1 MRCNCF
7 GYFANNAAHSQ
18 RQLSKLPFTF
28 TNIDIHLSMGLMN
41 SSTTVHHPIQATGL
55 TKKPDD
61 SLSTQANRC
70 LIRGGFLYTADP
82 TNKVISNS
90 WVLIE
95 GDKIRAVSD
104 GHMPE
109 PDSDTVI
116 NANGKML
123 LPGFINPHWHES
135 FVAPIEECPD
145 DSHLIPTPF
154 SRGGNIEALGTLFGF
169 ISTVGNQLTQEE
181 GLAIARWS
189 LWTQLRSGTTTLGDT
204 GSANRTDAMAMAAI
218 ELGMRMR
225 VSRWGSDIV
234 IKNGRKDFQ
243 YTTDTQAQIN
253 DWEALMSTWNNHP
266 SGLIGGMPSVLTA
279 FSSSDKQLI
288 AMGDIASRYQAPYAT
303 HLAPL
308 KNEADILKGVFG
320 NSAIGRF
327 DALGL
332 LTPQLLAIHTAY
344 ATEHEFNRLIE
355 TGVHIC
361 HSPAHYGML
370 GEATVSETGLI
381 GRFIKEGV
389 PVSSSSDGD
398 TTYIGGMPEA
408 MRAAHLGHN
417 EAHNDNTTCPPTT
430 ALLTGTRYGAM
441 ALGWADRLGSIEVGK
456 QADLVLVDIDDWR
469 YQKGNHP
476 LRTFLVAGSSKDVA
490 TVIVAGQ
497 VVVKDGQCVNLNEQT
512 MLQDYHKAIKSAQ
525 ARIKK

>member
-1 MRCNCF
+1 MRCNCLGSF
-7 GYFANNAAHSQ
+7 SANAIHNRKQINNLSLSFAA
-18 RQLSKLPFTF
+18 
-28 TNIDIHLSMGLMN
+28 DIQHPMGLMN
-41 SSTTVHHPIQATGL
+41 GSATIHRPMHSTSAKYTS
-55 TKKPDD
+55 DD

-70 LIRGGFLYTADP
+70 LIRGGFLYTADSSN
-82 TNKVISNS
+82 TVIPNS
-90 WVLIE
+90 WVLVE
-95 GDKIRAVSD
+95 GDKIRAVGDS
-104 GHMPE
+104 HTPE
-109 PDSDTVI
+109 PDNDTVI
-116 NANGKML
+116 NAHGKML

-135 FVAPIEECPD
+135 FVAPNDECPN
-145 DSHLIPTPF
+145 DSHLVPTPF
-154 SRGGNIEALGTLFGF
+154 SQGGNIEALGSLFGF
-169 ISTVGNQLTQEE
+169 IATVGNQLTQEE

-204 GSANRTDAMAMAAI
+204 GSANRTDAIALAAI
-218 ELGMRMR
+218 DLGMRIR
-225 VSRWGSDIV
+225 VSRWGADII
-234 IKNGRKDFQ
+234 IKNEGNDFQ
-243 YTTDTQAQIN
+243 YTTDTHAQIN
-253 DWEALMSTWNNHP
+253 DWEALMSTWNDHP

-279 FSSSDKQLI
+279 FSSSDEQLI
-288 AMGDIASRYQAPYAT
+288 AMGDIASRYQSPYAT

-308 KNEADILKGVFG
+308 NNEAAALKRVFG
-320 NSAIGRF
+320 HSAIGRF

-344 ATEHEFNRLIE
+344 ATEQEFQRLIE
-355 TGVHIC
+355 TKVHIC

-381 GRFIKEGV
+381 GRFIKEGI

-417 EAHNDNTTCPPTT
+417 EVHNDNTVCPPTT
-430 ALLTGTRYGAM
+430 ALLTGTRHGAM
-441 ALGWADRLGSIEVGK
+441 ALGWAERIGSIEPGK

-469 YQKGNHP
+469 YQVGNHP
-476 LRTFLVAGSSKDVA
+476 LRTFLVAGSSKDVT

-497 VVVKDGQCVNLNEQT
+497 VVVKDGQCVNLDEKE
-512 MLQDYHKAIKSAQ
+512 MLLDYRKAVKSAQ